1 MKCWSNLS
9 NQMKDRNYRF
19 VRRIRMIKVNDALRR
34 IKMEKAEGPNETD
47 LLNVCIFQISD
58 KKIELF

>member
-1 MKCWSNLS
+1 MKYWSNLS

-19 VRRIRMIKVNDALRR
+19 VQRIRMIKVNDALRR
-34 IKMEKAEGPNETD
+34 IKMDKAEGSNETN